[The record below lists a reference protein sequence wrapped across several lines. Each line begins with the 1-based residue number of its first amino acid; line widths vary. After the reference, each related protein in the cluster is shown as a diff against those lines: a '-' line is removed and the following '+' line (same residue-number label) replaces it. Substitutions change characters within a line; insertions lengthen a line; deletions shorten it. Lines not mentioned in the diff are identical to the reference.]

1 MKQESMSKEYK
12 ELLAKYSDS
21 RRSEKES
28 DQPLV
33 PKRPYLRCSWMLI
46 GSSGTNW
53 NHMRE
58 NRKMR
63 IQLTVGRVLKAGSR
77 NMVFWGGEEEK
88 NDMY

>member
-12 ELLAKYSDS
+12 ELLAKYNDS
-21 RRSEKES
+21 RSSEKES

-33 PKRPYLRCSWMLI
+33 PKRPYLRCS
-46 GSSGTNW
+46 W

-77 NMVFWGGEEEK
+77 NMVFWGGEEKK